1 MPAHALNREDAAQLR
16 MDVIFCWHMHQP
28 DYRLGGRYLK
38 PWTWLHA
45 IKDYTDMAAH
55 LETIE
60 GARAVINFSPVLIEQ
75 LRDYPQRI
83 RGLLDRGEPIGD
95 FVLDALGQAHIG
107 LDPDL
112 IAQLMRVNEQ
122 RMKDRFPPYARLF
135 GKAKS
140 GTLGAD
146 GVPDLL
152 VWYVIAW
159 LGESLRDLPLAR
171 RLVEKESAFTS
182 DERRELLAFVAG
194 VIDDLLPR
202 YRCLMEQGAVELSVT
217 PYAHPI
223 LPLLLDFGAAHEA
236 DPDVPLP
243 RRKYPGGRGRCHWHL
258 AEARRVFRDTFGAE
272 PVGCWPSEGA
282 LSDATLAL
290 LRDHG
295 FEWTASGS
303 QVLHNTLQKAGLPVD
318 DLAHLRGWQPDG
330 AERPVCFFRDDGLS
344 DLIGFEYSKR
354 PAAEAV
360 EDFITHLEGRRE
372 ACLAAGEDRPVL
384 SIIMDGEN
392 AWEYF
397 PENGRAFLQALY
409 SRLVAHPG
417 FSLTTFGDA
426 LERTPPRPLPEV
438 CAGSWVHGSLA
449 TWIGDPAKNRAWD
462 ILSGAKRAVD
472 AALEPFDRD
481 DTPGWAAEVLRQL
494 AICEASD
501 WTWWVG
507 GANTL
512 EDAPEFDVLFRR
524 QVAGLYRMIGM
535 APPDVLDRAVGDWRD
550 RGLGENGVL
559 GAMRRSAGAPN

>member
-1 MPAHALNREDAAQLR
+1 
-16 MDVIFCWHMHQP
+16 MHQP
-28 DYRLGGRYLK
+28 DYRLDGRYLK
-38 PWTWLHA
+38 PWAWLHA

-55 LETIE
+55 LETVE

-75 LRDYPQRI
+75 LQDYPQRI

-95 FVLDALGQAHIG
+95 FVLDALGQAHVG
-107 LDPDL
+107 LDPEL
-112 IAQLMRVNEQ
+112 IAQLLRVNEQ
-122 RMKDRFPPYARLF
+122 RMKDRFQPYAQLF

-146 GVPDLL
+146 ELPDFL

-159 LGESLRDLPLAR
+159 LGESLRDLPLST

-182 DERRELLAFVAG
+182 DERQALLAFVAE
-194 VIDDLLPR
+194 VIDEILPR
-202 YRCLMEQGAVELSVT
+202 YRALIEQGAVELSVT

-223 LPLLLDFGAAHEA
+223 LPLLLDFGAAHDA
-236 DPDVPLP
+236 DPDAPLP
-243 RRKYPGGRGRCHWHL
+243 GRTYPGGRGRCHWHL

-282 LSDATLAL
+282 LSDATVAL
-290 LRDHG
+290 LGDHG

-330 AERPVCFFRDDGLS
+330 AEKPVCFFRDDGLS

-360 EDFITHLEGRRE
+360 EDFITRKPPH
-372 ACLAAGEDRPVL
+372 ASGEDRPVL

-397 PENGRAFLQALY
+397 PENGWAFLQGLY
-409 SRLVAHPG
+409 SRLVAHPD
-417 FSLTTFGDA
+417 FRLTTFGNA
-426 LERTPPRPLPEV
+426 LERKPPRPLPEV

-449 TWIGDPAKNRAWD
+449 TWIGDPVKNRAWD

-481 DTPGWAAEVLRQL
+481 DMPAWAAEVLRQL

-501 WTWWVG
+501 WTWWLG
-507 GANTL
+507 GANPL
-512 EDAPEFDVLFRR
+512 EDAPEFDLLFRR
-524 QVAGLYRMIGM
+524 QVAELYRMIGM
-535 APPDVLDRAVGDWRD
+535 APPDNLDSP
-550 RGLGENGVL
+550 LGTDAGEASAEHDNVV
-559 GAMRRSAGAPN
+559 GAMRRSAS